1 MKEAMLG
8 KTITVIKKTVCYD
21 TVVGKVVI
29 SNIAGDGYA
38 PSKIE
43 GYFVKFESVKVN
55 INWSRQVR
63 DDGLRN
69 EEAPKIER
77 YLVMKFKAYI
87 IDTLDIESERME

>member
-1 MKEAMLG
+1 M
-8 KTITVIKKTVCYD
+8 
-21 TVVGKVVI
+21 
-29 SNIAGDGYA
+29 
-38 PSKIE
+38 
-43 GYFVKFESVKVN
+43 
-55 INWSRQVR
+55 R